1 MCLFDFRI
9 SPENSWVSSN
19 FKGEFSRSLKEMF
32 HKEMWMQDLLDIKL
46 AAAAGNYEN
55 PFHNFLPIYNC

>member
-1 MCLFDFRI
+1 
-9 SPENSWVSSN
+9 
-19 FKGEFSRSLKEMF
+19 MF

-55 PFHNFLPIYNC
+55 PFHREYFAILMIFLKKTRR